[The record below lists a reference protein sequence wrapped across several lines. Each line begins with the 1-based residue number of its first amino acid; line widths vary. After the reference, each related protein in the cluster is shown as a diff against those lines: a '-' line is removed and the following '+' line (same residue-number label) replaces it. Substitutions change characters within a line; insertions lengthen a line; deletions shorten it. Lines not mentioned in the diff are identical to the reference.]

1 MMLRGYKGASIRAVT
16 RAPARAAV
24 LAAVR
29 TAVLFLCVGLA
40 ACGLLPE
47 PKEVTAGWSAEEFYK
62 NAHDALVEGN
72 YSRAITLFDGLEGRY
87 PYGRIAQQAILES
100 AYANYRQGEPTTA
113 IAACD
118 RFIRTY
124 PNHPNVDYAYYLK
137 GLINFREDQGFVGY
151 LADQD
156 LSERD
161 PKLTRESF
169 ASFRELATRF
179 PESKYTPDAIERM
192 RYLTNALGGYEVHVA
207 RYYFN
212 RGAYVAAVNRAQ
224 ASIVSFPKTPA
235 NEDALILMVESYD
248 RLGMLQLRDDSLRI
262 LKESFPQGKYFTKA
276 VVPWWKFW
284 AKPDLPPPAM
294 ETAPAKS
301 WWQVTPGDP
310 PR

>member
-1 MMLRGYKGASIRAVT
+1 
-16 RAPARAAV
+16 
-24 LAAVR
+24 VR
-29 TAVLFLCVGLA
+29 TAALFLCVVVA
-40 ACGLLPE
+40 ACGLFPE
-47 PKEVTAGWSAEEFYK
+47 PKEITANWTAEEFYK

-113 IAACD
+113 LAACD

-179 PESKYTPDAIERM
+179 PDSKYTPDAIERM

-224 ASIVSFPKTPA
+224 ASIVNFPKTPA

-248 RLGMLQLRDDSLRI
+248 RLGMLQLRDDSLRV
-262 LKESFPQGKYFTKA
+262 LKESFPQGKYFNKA
-276 VVPWWKFW
+276 AVPWWKFW
-284 AKPDLPPPAM
+284 AKSDLPPPRM
-294 ETAPAKS
+294 ETAPAPAKP
-301 WWQVTPGDP
+301 WWQFGNVTPGDP